1 MSTRRA
7 ILAVRLSRRANCMPF
22 LTFDL
27 NKKAVDAMAHFSN
40 SGDIS
45 RTTERLVN
53 AVVVDADGNQATIDS
68 IQQAGPDGPDAQ
80 ALVRMAQGTQ
90 IQVPLSLLVQQ
101 DDGMY
106 RLPFSFHA
114 ASEQQHAGQMT
125 FPLMEEE
132 LHVGKRMVDT
142 GKGVRIHKT
151 VAEREQVL
159 DEPLLCDRLVVE
171 HVPVGRVV
179 ADADAPQTRYE
190 GDTLV
195 VPVLEEVLVVQKQL
209 LLKEEVRIT
218 RQRRPVQESH
228 TVRLRSE
235 QIAVEH
241 FDEGRPAERPDL

>member
-1 MSTRRA
+1 MPTWRT
-7 ILAVRLSRRANCMPF
+7 ILAVRLYRRANCMSF
-22 LTFDL
+22 STFDM
-27 NKKAVDAMAHFSN
+27 NKKAVAAMAHFSD

-45 RTTERLVN
+45 RATEHLVN

-68 IQQAGPDGPDAQ
+68 IQQAGPDAQ

-90 IQVPLSLLVQQ
+90 IQVPLSLLAQQ

-114 ASEQQHAGQMT
+114 ASGQKYAGQMT

-159 DEPLLCDRLVVE
+159 DEPLLCDQLVVE

-179 ADADAPQTRYE
+179 ADAEAPQTRYE

-218 RQRRPVQESH
+218 RRQQEVRMPQ
-228 TVRLRSE
+228 TVLLRSE
-235 QIAVEH
+235 QVVVER
-241 FDEGRPAERPDL
+241 FDDGSGA